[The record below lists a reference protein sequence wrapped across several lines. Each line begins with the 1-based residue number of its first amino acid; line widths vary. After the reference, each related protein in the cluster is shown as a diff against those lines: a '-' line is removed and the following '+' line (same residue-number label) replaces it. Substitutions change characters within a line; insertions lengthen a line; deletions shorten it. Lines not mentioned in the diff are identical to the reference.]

1 MRGWPHCTGLQ
12 QVEWLDFI
20 GPHDCSKT
28 ACRPTLLRLPL
39 GSSGLCALLVDAN
52 TPYFRASTSTS
63 MCDTATAASVC
74 GISVRLHYH
83 SLPLFGNRLDATF
96 INLPGR
102 SSLTVGIQHVSAT
115 MACPDSSSNYGCA
128 HAQPDAAVPLC
139 IAWILQRP
147 FLSQQA
153 SKQALCV
160 RSGGSFFTA
169 SCASSAPSG
178 RGGLQSGSC
187 TMF

>member
-1 MRGWPHCTGLQ
+1 MLLRRIFSATIFHGAQVSWVAVLRGWPHCTGLQ

-39 GSSGLCALLVDAN
+39 GSSGLCALLLDAN

-63 MCDTATAASVC
+63 MCDMATAASVC
-74 GISVRLHYH
+74 GISVRLHYY

-102 SSLTVGIQHVSAT
+102 SSLTDGIQHVSAT
-115 MACPDSSSNYGCA
+115 MACPN
-128 HAQPDAAVPLC
+128 
-139 IAWILQRP
+139 
-147 FLSQQA
+147 
-153 SKQALCV
+153 
-160 RSGGSFFTA
+160 SFIICRA
-169 SCASSAPSG
+169 
-178 RGGLQSGSC
+178 GLH
-187 TMF
+187 